1 MNKVTKGFIIA
12 AVCCIVIGLC
22 VTLGTAAAG
31 GIGAARGVLNQ
42 EGISFF
48 SWDPDWNSIEINL
61 DADDF
66 EDIFDN
72 GHEVYRQDASLTFPV
87 NEANYMSIVLG
98 AGKVELGTTN
108 QKEIQIRT
116 ENVRRFQAY
125 TEDDTL
131 YIKGVN
137 RNVGYDGTI
146 YIDIP
151 KDKKWEDVSV
161 SAGASQIIVS
171 DLTTESLVTEI
182 GAGNITFENLSAVS
196 GSIKV
201 GAGKTS
207 IREGTF
213 QDADIEVGMGDFSM
227 SGEITGDLDAECS
240 MGNLSLQLGGRE
252 EDHNYRIEC
261 AVGNI
266 SFNGSNLSGVAAD
279 RTIDNDAASDY
290 DLECAMGNIQVSFEQ

>member
-61 DADDF
+61 DEDDF

-72 GHEVYRQDASLTFPV
+72 SHEVYRQDASLTFPLK
-87 NEANYMSIVLG
+87 EANSMSIVLG

-137 RNVGYDGTI
+137 RNVGHDGTI

-151 KDKKWEDVSV
+151 KDKKWEDVSL
-161 SAGASQIIVS
+161 SAGASQMIVS
-171 DLTTESLVTEI
+171 DLTTESLDTEI
-182 GAGNITFENLSAVS
+182 GAGDITFENLSAVS

-207 IREGTF
+207 VKEGTF

-227 SGEITGDLDAECS
+227 SGEITGDLDAKCS

-252 EDHNYRIEC
+252 EDHNYSIEC
-261 AVGNI
+261 ALGNI